1 MYERN
6 ERRLDEG
13 TAAGRSGPSPAL
25 IGAIV
30 LAVLAV
36 VFVVQNQNE
45 ARIRFLFWEGRTDVW
60 VAILIALVIGVLLGQ
75 VLLMLW
81 KRRRRD

>member
-6 ERRLDEG
+6 ERRADDG
-13 TAAGRSGPSPAL
+13 TAAGRSGPSSVV

-36 VFVVQNQNE
+36 VFIVQNQE
-45 ARIRFLFWEGRTDVW
+45 ETRISFLFWERRTDVW
-60 VAILIALVIGVLLGQ
+60 VAILIALVIGVILGPL
-75 VLLMLW
+75 LLMLW
-81 KRRRRD
+81 RRRRRD

>member
-6 ERRLDEG
+6 ERRADDLS
-13 TAAGRSGPSPAL
+13 ASGRSGPSPAL
-25 IGAIV
+25 IGGIV

-36 VFVVQNQNE
+36 VFVVQNQE
-45 ARIRFLFWEGRTDVW
+45 SARVRFLFWERRTDVW
-60 VAILIALVIGVLLGQ
+60 VAILVALILGVLLGQ

-81 KRRRRD
+81 RRRRRD